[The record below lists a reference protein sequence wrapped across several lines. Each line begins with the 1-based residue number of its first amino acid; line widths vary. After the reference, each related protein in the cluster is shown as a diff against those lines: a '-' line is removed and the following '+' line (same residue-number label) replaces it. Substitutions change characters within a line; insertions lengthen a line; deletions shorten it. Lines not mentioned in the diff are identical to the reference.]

1 MSGIRG
7 MAIGAALTFGVVLWW
22 ALGTGP
28 AAEKSAPSGDAPV
41 VKAVAVVARAASDMA
56 GNTARDAASGND
68 DSSPVMRADTAAEDS
83 QAASDAGFEQYVS
96 DKYRFLLEA
105 PGRSSRGPETL
116 RAALQERERLL
127 VGINTARQGN
137 DEEERA
143 SLPARDAQLA
153 ALDQRISRML
163 PAADIAVFE
172 VLKDSHIEQFQ
183 LDEYAKGISNVAPLQ
198 DAQHRAILF
207 SKLAYRQR
215 FRETLNQSGLM
226 SGELPAAQRQ
236 AALGAVSRAL
246 QESRDSF
253 LQEARQH
260 LSDEEQF
267 TLLANYENSE
277 YVAELE
283 KLRRIASGS

>member
-1 MSGIRG
+1 MQMFGIRG
-7 MAIGAALTFGVVLWW
+7 MAIGATLTFGVVLWC
-22 ALGTGP
+22 ALGARP
-28 AAEKSAPSGDAPV
+28 AAEESARPRDVPV
-41 VKAVAVVARAASDMA
+41 ANAVAISASAARDPARASKP
-56 GNTARDAASGND
+56 ASGND
-68 DSSPVMRADTAAEDS
+68 PAVLPVHAAADDS
-83 QAASDAGFEQYVS
+83 QASSDAGFELYVS
-96 DKYRFLLEA
+96 GKYRFLLDGV
-105 PGRSSRGPETL
+105 GRSPRGSENL
-116 RAALQERERLL
+116 RAALQERERLMAD
-127 VGINTARQGN
+127 INTARQGN
-137 DEEERA
+137 DESERA
-143 SLPARDAQLA
+143 AVPAREAQLA

-183 LDEYAKGISNVAPLQ
+183 LDQYAQGISNVAPLE

-226 SGELPAAQRQ
+226 SGDLPPAQRQ

-277 YVAELE
+277 YDAELE
-283 KLRRIASGS
+283 KLRRIASGG